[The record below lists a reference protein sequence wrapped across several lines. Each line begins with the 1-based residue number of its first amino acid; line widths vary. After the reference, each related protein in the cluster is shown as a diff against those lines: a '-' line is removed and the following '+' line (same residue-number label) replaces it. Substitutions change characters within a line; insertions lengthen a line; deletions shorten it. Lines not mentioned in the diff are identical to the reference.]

1 VVSFAL
7 ESLGTAGLVNRPR
20 TRVMIVGGAEDGDA
34 DDRVGPQLPPI
45 KSSGLRVERQQSVP
59 VTQSPTQ

>member
-1 VVSFAL
+1 
-7 ESLGTAGLVNRPR
+7 
-20 TRVMIVGGAEDGDA
+20 MIVGGAEDGDA